1 MHVFFP
7 VFSMHV
13 HQYWICLGI
22 QRGGISHPEYGAMHG
37 MTYLV
42 ANDAVI
48 VSCQAIDYFLVCLSH
63 CHTAMA
69 QLPST
74 QSYTAMDAWHLL
86 VTPLFYKYSNHCL
99 LYSG

>member
-1 MHVFFP
+1 
-7 VFSMHV
+7 MHV
-13 HQYWICLGI
+13 HPYWICLEI
-22 QRGGISHPEYGAMHG
+22 QREGILYPEYGAMHG

-74 QSYTAMDAWHLL
+74 QSYTVIDAWHLL
-86 VTPLFYKYSNHCL
+86 GNTSFFTNTQIIVFCIQVK
-99 LYSG
+99 